1 MSADKLRPMCDFVEC
16 KAPEEVEYTIDLT
29 YWIAASDQK
38 SAKEIQD
45 KIAAAVSDFET
56 WQRKLGRDINPTE
69 LIARLREAGA
79 KRVKLTAPED
89 ITVGK
94 IKLPKVT
101 STTVTYG
108 GLEDD

>member
-1 MSADKLRPMCDFVEC
+1 MSADAIRPLCDIVEC
-16 KAPEEVEYTIDLT
+16 IAPAEVEYTIDLT
-29 YWIAASDQK
+29 YWIAVSDQK
-38 SAKEIQD
+38 SVKEIQE

-69 LIARLREAGA
+69 LIARLRKAGA

-94 IKLPKVT
+94 TKLPKAT
-101 STTVTYG
+101 STIVTYG